1 MRKSIMCSLLILS
14 VFVSAGTAAALTDSL
29 KVGKADIQSA
39 SQLAFGP
46 EGILFIGDSLQGAL
60 FAVATEDT
68 KPTGS
73 SLNLDI
79 KGLNQKIA
87 AMLGVGSDQILIN
100 DIKVNPMSHQVYIAV
115 SRGRGPDAIP
125 VILKIDGSGKLTGF
139 SLNSVKYAMV
149 NLGDPPA
156 SKPDAPN
163 GRNPEG
169 FINGNP
175 RSQSIT
181 DMAYIDGKVIV
192 AGLSNEEFA
201 SDLRYIPFPFRNAE
215 RGTGI
220 QIWHSS
226 HGRYETSAPIR
237 KFVPYMIDKQPYI
250 LASYTCTPLVKIPV
264 SALKPGSKVTGT
276 TIAELGD
283 SNQPLEMV
291 PYRKDGHEYILM
303 ANSKRGMMKVA
314 ADNLGSYKA
323 ITPPTAACEQSREG
337 GRGLGPKECQGDT
350 SGVPYETLNQYKGVW
365 QLAKIDDGHALV
377 LAESAGKISLVPG
390 HASSF
395 TIDPASS
402 LDLTTIPLP

>member
-1 MRKSIMCSLLILS
+1 
-14 VFVSAGTAAALTDSL
+14 VSTGVAAAVTDSL
-29 KVGKADIQSA
+29 KLGKADIQSA

-60 FAVATEDT
+60 FAVATDDA
-68 KPTGS
+68 KSAGS
-73 SLNLDI
+73 ALNLDI

-87 AMLGVGSDQILIN
+87 AMLGVGADQILIN
-100 DIKVNPMSHQVYIAV
+100 DIKVHPMSHQAYVAV
-115 SRGRGPDAIP
+115 SRGRGPDALP
-125 VILKIDGSGKLTGF
+125 VILKIDSSGKLTQF
-139 SLNSVKYAMV
+139 SLNSVKYAV
-149 NLGDPPA
+149 VSLTDAPE
-156 SKPDAPN
+156 SKPNAPN

-181 DMAYIDGKVIV
+181 DMAYVDGKVIV

-201 SDLRYIPFPFRNAE
+201 SDLRYIQFPFQNAE
-215 RGTGI
+215 KGTGI

-237 KFVPYMIDKQPYI
+237 KFVPYTIDKQPYI

-291 PYRKDGHEYILM
+291 PYRKNGHEYILM
-303 ANSKRGMMKVA
+303 ANSKRGIMKVT
-314 ADNLGSYKA
+314 ADNLGTYKA

-350 SGVPYETLNQYKGVW
+350 SGVPYESLDQYKGVW

-377 LAESAGKISLVPG
+377 LSESSGKISLVPG

-395 TIDPASS
+395 TIDPTSS

>member
-1 MRKSIMCSLLILS
+1 MLRSISCTLLILTL
-14 VFVSAGTAAALTDSL
+14 FVSTGMASELTDNL
-29 KVGKADIQSA
+29 KPGKADIQSA

-46 EGILFIGDSLQGAL
+46 EGILFIGDSLQGAVV
-60 FAVATEDT
+60 AVATEDI
-68 KPTGS
+68 KPVAAP
-73 SLNLDI
+73 LNLDI
-79 KGLNQKIA
+79 KGVNQKIA
-87 AMLGVGSDQILIN
+87 AMLGVVADQILIN
-100 DIKVNPMSHQVYIAV
+100 DIKVNPLSHQAYIAV
-115 SRGRGPDAIP
+115 SRGRGPEAIP
-125 VILKIDGSGKLTGF
+125 VILKMDGNGKLSEF
-139 SLNSVKYAMV
+139 SLKSVKYATV
-149 NLGDPPA
+149 SLADAPE

-181 DMAYIDGKVIV
+181 DMAYVDGKVIV

-201 SDLRYIPFPFRNAE
+201 SDLRYIPFPFKNAE

-237 KFVPYMIDKQPYI
+237 KFIPYTIDKQPYI

-264 SALKPGSKVTGT
+264 STLKPGTKVTGT

-283 SNQPLEMV
+283 SNQPLEMF

-303 ANSKRGMMKVA
+303 ANSKRGIMKVS
-314 ADNLGSYKA
+314 ADNLGNYKA

-350 SGVPYETLNQYKGVW
+350 SGVPFESIAQYKGVW
-365 QLAKIDDGHALV
+365 QLEKIDESHSLM
-377 LAESAGKISLVPG
+377 LAESTGTISLVPG

-395 TIDPASS
+395 TIDPAGS
-402 LDLTTIPLP
+402 LDLTTITLP